1 MSLVQERRSIGAAR
15 DWDETMDGDERDLIA
30 RLRAGDEGAYGELIR
45 TLGARMLA
53 VTRRFLRDEQDQ
65 ADALQEAFISVFRS
79 IRNFEGE
86 SRLATWLQRIVI
98 NACLMKL
105 RSKARRSVA
114 SLEDLPVEVADTGR
128 AATGAGYWSGANNSE
143 WDRTVDHACR
153 TELCAKVRECIDRL
167 PERHR
172 SVLMLRDI
180 EELGTDETARR
191 LGTTPGAVKVRLHR
205 ARHALRDLLAPVVA

>member
-1 MSLVQERRSIGAAR
+1 MSTVLERRSIGAAR
-15 DWDETMDGDERDLIA
+15 DWDETMDWDERELIA

-65 ADALQEAFISVFRS
+65 ADALQEAFIAVFRS

-86 SRLATWLQRIVI
+86 SRLMTWLQRIVI

-105 RSKARRSVA
+105 RAKARRSVA
-114 SLEDLPVEVADTGR
+114 SLEDLRGEVDGSVR
-128 AATGAGYWSGANNSE
+128 AREQAI
-143 WDRTVDHACR
+143 DHACR
-153 TELCAKVRECIDRL
+153 RELCEKVRQCIDQL

-172 SVLMLRDI
+172 SVLVLRDL

-205 ARHALRDLLAPVVA
+205 ARHALRDLLAPIVA